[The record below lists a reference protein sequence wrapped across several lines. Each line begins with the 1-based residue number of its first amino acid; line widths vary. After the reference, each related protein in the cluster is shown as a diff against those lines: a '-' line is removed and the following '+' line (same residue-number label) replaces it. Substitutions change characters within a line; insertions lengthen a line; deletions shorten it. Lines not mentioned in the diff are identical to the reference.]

1 MIISLLAAVAF
12 FLGVLV
18 AALSGFE
25 VASWMW
31 ILPGVMLFKRPGVAI
46 VVLALLFG
54 IFRVGSYEAQEVTDV
69 PVDEYIILEGLV
81 VEEIDRRVDHQKI
94 TVETEYGRV
103 LVSISLYQEA
113 RYGDL
118 ITVSGFLGK
127 PSEDIE
133 GFDYSAYLARYR
145 VWLVMYD
152 GWVEVLEEGGVS
164 LRGVLYDFKGKMEA
178 RLNRLFF
185 EPEAS
190 FAAGLLLGSRKGMPT
205 ELADA
210 FRRVGLT
217 HIVAISGYNISLVIA
232 AMFLCFSFLPLKTR
246 VIVST
251 VAILLFV
258 VLVGGSAAVVRAGIM
273 GSLTLWGLFTG
284 RRSQVFFA
292 LLWSALLMVLWN
304 PYILVYDVGFQL
316 SFASTFGLLVF
327 VPLLDERVP
336 KFGGA
341 LREGLLLTVAA
352 QIATFPFMA
361 FHFGRVSL
369 ISPVAN
375 VLAVPFLPFAMLFSA
390 LALVF
395 GKTVALVAWFHL
407 KAVELVALC
416 LAKLPYIDVP
426 VEMSQWGFVAV
437 MGLLLGVT
445 FKFYKSTLVRA
456 FGLCSEEVPCEFLDQ
471 EC

>member
-1 MIISLLAAVAF
+1 
-12 FLGVLV
+12 
-18 AALSGFE
+18 
-25 VASWMW
+25 
-31 ILPGVMLFKRPGVAI
+31 
-46 VVLALLFG
+46 
-54 IFRVGSYEAQEVTDV
+54 
-69 PVDEYIILEGLV
+69 
-81 VEEIDRRVDHQKI
+81 
-94 TVETEYGRV
+94 
-103 LVSISLYQEA
+103 
-113 RYGDL
+113 
-118 ITVSGFLGK
+118 
-127 PSEDIE
+127 
-133 GFDYSAYLARYR
+133 
-145 VWLVMYD
+145 
-152 GWVEVLEEGGVS
+152 
-164 LRGVLYDFKGKMEA
+164 
-178 RLNRLFF
+178 
-185 EPEAS
+185 
-190 FAAGLLLGSRKGMPT
+190 
-205 ELADA
+205 
-210 FRRVGLT
+210 
-217 HIVAISGYNISLVIA
+217 
-232 AMFLCFSFLPLKTR
+232 
-246 VIVST
+246 
-251 VAILLFV
+251 
-258 VLVGGSAAVVRAGIM
+258 
-273 GSLTLWGLFTG
+273 
-284 RRSQVFFA
+284 
-292 LLWSALLMVLWN
+292 MVLWN